1 MLPRPSAGEYYFLML
16 LLWFKENGYLFLILV
31 NRESEVLESSKESKM
46 KRVLSIKVDTSTPG
60 AR

>member
-16 LLWFKENGYLFLILV
+16 SLWFKENGYLFLILV
-31 NRESEVLESSKESKM
+31 NRESEVPESSKESEM
-46 KRVLSIKVDTSTPG
+46 KRVLSIEVDTSTLD